1 MSYSI
6 DSFSF
11 FNKDNNSEQCFIL
24 QDGNFKTSSPNFSTY
39 KSSFLK
45 MKSVNPRLKKQLDQY
60 IKK

>member
-11 FNKDNNSEQCFIL
+11 FNKDNNS
-24 QDGNFKTSSPNFSTY
+24 KTSSPNFSTY